1 MIRSCPQSSR
11 NRHRK
16 PTTASR
22 EVRSGLSLPYRD
34 GYPGGSIDRRPGHPR
49 PSTRSPVIGS
59 CPFRVE
65 CDSQGGLSRQL
76 LPLPSRSDR
85 TRPDHLGCPAEFFLA
100 NEPSP
105 SSLWTG
111 IRAAR
116 SSIASWSAIFGR
128 GLGDVLSFGRTVVR
142 SAYRAWCGVGWGAG
156 ICPARHVVKNAEW
169 GERPEVV
176 AACTIQRGSRGF
188 RGGRST
194 EAWAAAV
201 PSIDGRGARRNSG
214 QGRGSDVASG
224 TDCPCKCT

>member
-1 MIRSCPQSSR
+1 MSQVIECLFPPEPAKAEPESGPLQAEASENAWKDVEVVQEEEEIESPEGEGKWERVSKYHIRRHRSEKQPAKAEPESKPPQSEP
-11 NRHRK
+11 K
-16 PTTASR
+16 DEPTQTETFQYST
-22 EVRSGLSLPYRD
+22 EEPD
-34 GYPGGSIDRRPGHPR
+34 IDR
-49 PSTRSPVIGS
+49 I
-59 CPFRVE
+59 
-65 CDSQGGLSRQL
+65 LQL
-76 LPLPSRSDR
+76 KK
-85 TRPDHLGCPAEFFLA
+85 E
-100 NEPSP
+100 
-105 SSLWTG
+105 
-111 IRAAR
+111 
-116 SSIASWSAIFGR
+116 ASENAWKDVGR

-156 ICPARHVVKNAEW
+156 ICPARHVVKDAEW

-224 TDCPCKCT
+224 TDCPCKRT

>member
-1 MIRSCPQSSR
+1 M
-11 NRHRK
+11 N
-16 PTTASR
+16 
-22 EVRSGLSLPYRD
+22 
-34 GYPGGSIDRRPGHPR
+34 
-49 PSTRSPVIGS
+49 
-59 CPFRVE
+59 
-65 CDSQGGLSRQL
+65 
-76 LPLPSRSDR
+76 R
-85 TRPDHLGCPAEFFLA
+85 TRQAVGLLVLVAVCVGAAAAGGAATYPRIEGWYTALAKPSWTPPNWVFGPVWIVLYIAMAVAAWLVWRQKGLPGSRRALALFALQLGFNVVWSWLFFGLR
-100 NEPSP
+100 NPG
-105 SSLWTG
+105 LG
-111 IRAAR
+111 FLDI
-116 SSIASWSAIFGR
+116 IGR

-156 ICPARHVVKNAEW
+156 ICPARHVVKDAEW

-224 TDCPCKCT
+224 TDCPCKRT